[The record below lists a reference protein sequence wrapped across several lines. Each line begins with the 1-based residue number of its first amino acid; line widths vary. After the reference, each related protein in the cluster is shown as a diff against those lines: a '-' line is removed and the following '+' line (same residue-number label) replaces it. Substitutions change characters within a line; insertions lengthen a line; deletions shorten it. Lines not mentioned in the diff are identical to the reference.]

1 MQAEQGYYFVG
12 SKYNQLLKQKFQ
24 ELVGDEKPRP
34 QVVEVIMG
42 RKLEVKYIIST
53 WPVRYKDT
61 FEVVNCNTGLGFST
75 VNATVEVRFCIR
87 LALIPV
93 NLASYKF

>member
-53 WPVRYKDT
+53 
-61 FEVVNCNTGLGFST
+61 
-75 VNATVEVRFCIR
+75 
-87 LALIPV
+87 
-93 NLASYKF
+93 